1 MVLAHT
7 WSPPLRLPSSHRS
20 LPLSLRPGHSPAPS
34 PLSSTCVFRNAACLS
49 SLSASPHQRHPFWKL
64 TPLCAPPAPPPAPPP
79 ALTAPLQLAQASA
92 GLGTKQG
99 TTKRSESRA
108 VNSRQCVLLVLEFS
122 EGGPVFHTCPHP
134 QKSHSPTAPRELSF
148 GAGGRGVRRG
158 LSEASRVCPPVPLPL
173 TAHGGFRVDHLFS
186 LKGNHVNAVRNGHT
200 GMPRRGG
207 SLARG
212 DRGCHSCVQSVCRP
226 PAARQALGPSRA
238 GGFARPGRAA
248 SRPRGR
254 GQSLRFNPLIRV

>member
-79 ALTAPLQLAQASA
+79 ALTAPLQLAQASV

-99 TTKRSESRA
+99 TTKRSGSRA

-122 EGGPVFHTCPHP
+122 EGGPVFRTCPHP
-134 QKSHSPTAPRELSF
+134 QKSHSPTAPRELSC
-148 GAGGRGVRRG
+148 GAGVPAVLPEAPPGGVASAGASQKRPGCVHRF
-158 LSEASRVCPPVPLPL
+158 LSSPLPMVASEW
-173 TAHGGFRVDHLFS
+173 T
-186 LKGNHVNAVRNGHT
+186 T
-200 GMPRRGG
+200 
-207 SLARG
+207 
-212 DRGCHSCVQSVCRP
+212 CCSV
-226 PAARQALGPSRA
+226 
-238 GGFARPGRAA
+238 
-248 SRPRGR
+248 
-254 GQSLRFNPLIRV
+254 